1 MGRDAFRGA
10 DNDRKVDHA
19 KWGLPLPTS
28 PLLGSGFCAAVTY
41 STPSLACSIPQYRH
55 SKMQLHLPS
64 QQDQQQTRLLKLL
77 PLRLQGSMFFSCS
90 FHSFFIV

>member
-10 DNDRKVDHA
+10 ANDRKVDHA
-19 KWGLPLPTS
+19 KWGLPLPTR

-55 SKMQLHLPS
+55 SKMQLHLPRRHDLPKR
-64 QQDQQQTRLLKLL
+64 QQLKLQQSR
-77 PLRLQGSMFFSCS
+77 PQG
-90 FHSFFIV
+90 